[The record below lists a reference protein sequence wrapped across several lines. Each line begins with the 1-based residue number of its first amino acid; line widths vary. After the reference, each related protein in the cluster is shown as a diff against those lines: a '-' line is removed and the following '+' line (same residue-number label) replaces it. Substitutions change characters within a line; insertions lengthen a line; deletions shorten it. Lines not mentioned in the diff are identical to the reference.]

1 MFVKAIL
8 TFFGGAVQVPRPMP
22 SASRALSVHV
32 RENWAVRIAA
42 CAARTHFPVAPA
54 ADRATAANGCAL
66 RHAGSTCRSAVNL
79 LRYVGKMVARAAPRA
94 AYVGGPLTP
103 TGYAILAMTV
113 AAVAMVMM
121 LSTSSVGNELGRALR
136 LSWWFS

>member
-1 MFVKAIL
+1 
-8 TFFGGAVQVPRPMP
+8 
-22 SASRALSVHV
+22 
-32 RENWAVRIAA
+32 
-42 CAARTHFPVAPA
+42 
-54 ADRATAANGCAL
+54 
-66 RHAGSTCRSAVNL
+66 
-79 LRYVGKMVARAAPRA
+79 MVARAAPRA